1 MDEALYQKVK
11 EDEITNWIENEVF
24 SEVED
29 TGQSVITTRW
39 VFSEKPD
46 GSKKARLVAR
56 GFQEDQ
62 SDLILESPTSSRES
76 QRFAL
81 ILMASY
87 GFEIRS
93 LDVKTAFL
101 QGKKLE
107 RDVFLRPPAD
117 ICAGKLWKLSKCV
130 FGLADAA
137 RNWFDKVADFF
148 RTHGIKQCR
157 FDKAVFV
164 QQEKSEI
171 CGIIC
176 IHVDDLLFG
185 GNDSFIGG
193 VMRKFRSTFKIGS
206 SSGRDFVHLGL
217 EFSQHT
223 GGISIGQRS
232 YIEKLPDKVKL
243 ESEKHLKG
251 ILGKLEWI
259 SGHTRP
265 DIVFDLV
272 SLRKLY
278 LEDANK
284 AEHMAVKL
292 IRKLKHS
299 SDHKIW
305 LPKLF
310 NPPKWKLIVYA
321 DAPFAN
327 GSNESTQG
335 AYIIFICDEQ
345 KNCCPVAWQ
354 SKKVSRIVHSTF
366 AGDFG
371 HGCST
376 RLRYFSTS

>member
-1 MDEALYQKVK
+1 MLAKVRCSESPFLAGDRVFYKREESGPWRGPAKVLMQEGQEVIMKDCGKIVTSHAFRVTRASGDSMASAENNQETERGEKGPVTKEHMESPYQPHWENSPETLVPDEAACETEFGQSESVVPENHTAIECNWHSADMKPAKGSNVCFKLKTDDGDTEYEAKVLGPAGKSTGKNRDWLNVAFQSPDWTQRQQRSLNWTGDVKNWKYCDSGNVEEVNFVDEALYQKAK

-130 FGLADAA
+130 YGLADAA

-148 RTHGIKQCR
+148 
-157 FDKAVFV
+157 
-164 QQEKSEI
+164 
-171 CGIIC
+171 
-176 IHVDDLLFG
+176 
-185 GNDSFIGG
+185 
-193 VMRKFRSTFKIGS
+193 
-206 SSGRDFVHLGL
+206 
-217 EFSQHT
+217 
-223 GGISIGQRS
+223 S
-232 YIEKLPDKVKL
+232 Y
-243 ESEKHLKG
+243 
-251 ILGKLEWI
+251 
-259 SGHTRP
+259 TR
-265 DIVFDLV
+265 
-272 SLRKLY
+272 Y
-278 LEDANK
+278 
-284 AEHMAVKL
+284 
-292 IRKLKHS
+292 
-299 SDHKIW
+299 
-305 LPKLF
+305 
-310 NPPKWKLIVYA
+310 
-321 DAPFAN
+321 
-327 GSNESTQG
+327 
-335 AYIIFICDEQ
+335 
-345 KNCCPVAWQ
+345 
-354 SKKVSRIVHSTF
+354 
-366 AGDFG
+366 
-371 HGCST
+371 
-376 RLRYFSTS
+376 

>member
-1 MDEALYQKVK
+1 
-11 EDEITNWIENEVF
+11 
-24 SEVED
+24 
-29 TGQSVITTRW
+29 
-39 VFSEKPD
+39 
-46 GSKKARLVAR
+46 
-56 GFQEDQ
+56 
-62 SDLILESPTSSRES
+62 
-76 QRFAL
+76 
-81 ILMASY
+81 
-87 GFEIRS
+87 
-93 LDVKTAFL
+93 
-101 QGKKLE
+101 
-107 RDVFLRPPAD
+107 
-117 ICAGKLWKLSKCV
+117 
-130 FGLADAA
+130 
-137 RNWFDKVADFF
+137 
-148 RTHGIKQCR
+148 
-157 FDKAVFV
+157 
-164 QQEKSEI
+164 
-171 CGIIC
+171 
-176 IHVDDLLFG
+176 
-185 GNDSFIGG
+185 
-193 VMRKFRSTFKIGS
+193 MRKFRSTFKIGS
-206 SSGRDFVHLGL
+206 SSGRDFVYLGL

-265 DIVFDLV
+265 DIAFDLV

-321 DAPFAN
+321 DASFAN

-354 SKKVSRIVHSTF
+354 SNKVSRIVHSTF
-366 AGDFG
+366 AGETLAMVAALDCAIFLQAEFQFITG
-371 HGCST
+371 FKMPVHAFSDNKSLVNSVYSMRPALEK
-376 RLRYFSTS
+376 RLRIDIASICELLEKEDVKSLSWIDNKFQLANCLTKKSCEDKRLMACLRSGQLPFIDAGFIKS